1 MPQRLMI
8 LGAND
13 EQTPLIAAA
22 KARGIETLVIDA
34 NPSNPGV
41 ALADVYV
48 QHDLMDAET
57 CIALA
62 RQHRIEGVC
71 TAVLSLGMRT
81 VGAVAQALGLPG
93 LRERSALYVTDKA
106 AMRARLEATGVPSV
120 PYRLVRNAAEAIDAA
135 RVIGLPVVIKPPD
148 GSGSRGVRVVED
160 KAALPEA
167 FADAAAALRLT
178 DDAPVVL
185 IEQCIA
191 GQEYGINGFF
201 FGGETHLVTVRAKR
215 LTDLPY
221 RQELAY
227 VFPPPLTHADQRAL
241 ADYLTQIAHALEL
254 TDVPFHADM
263 MRDESGAFRLIELG
277 ARLPGYALSYAFV
290 PYATSVNTYN
300 IVIDLALGNPIPPLS
315 ITPRPTAMVFLQP
328 LPGVLE
334 GVPTPESLLSDRVRV
349 VQTHLK
355 PGDTIVPVTDGTIAM
370 RQGFVVATGESAD
383 EALREAETTARVF
396 CSRLVYKG

>member
-22 KARGIETLVIDA
+22 KARGIETVVIDA
-34 NPSNPGV
+34 NPSSPGV
-41 ALADVYV
+41 ALADVYIR
-48 QHDLMDAET
+48 HDLMDAEA

-62 RQHRIEGVC
+62 RQRQIDGVC

-81 VGAVAQALGLPG
+81 VGAVAQALSLPG

-106 AMRARLEATGVPSV
+106 AMRARLEAAGVPSV

-135 RVIGLPVVIKPPD
+135 RAIGLPVVIKPPD
-148 GSGSRGVRVVED
+148 GSGSRGVRVVHD
-160 KAALPEA
+160 IAALPEA
-167 FADAAAALRLT
+167 FADAAAALRSA
-178 DDAPVVL
+178 DDAQVVL
-185 IEQCIA
+185 IEQCIT
-191 GQEYGINGFF
+191 GQEYGVNGFF

-215 LTDLPY
+215 LTELPY

-227 VFPPPLTHADQRAL
+227 VYPPALTDDEERAL
-241 ADYLTQIAHALEL
+241 ADYLTQIARALEL
-254 TDVPFHADM
+254 EDVPFHADM
-263 MRDESGAFRLIELG
+263 MRDEAGAFRLIELG

-290 PYATSVNTYN
+290 PYATRLNTYD
-300 IVIDLALGNPIPPLS
+300 IVIDLALGNPAAPLR
-315 ITPRPTAMVFLQP
+315 ITPCPTAMVFLQP
-328 LPGVLE
+328 PPGVLE
-334 GVPTPESLLSDRVRV
+334 AIPDPHSLLSDRVRV
-349 VQTHLK
+349 LQTHLK

-370 RQGFVVATGESAD
+370 HQGFVVATGKNAD
-383 EALREAETTARVF
+383 DALSEAEAAASAF